1 MHCGSQMSRV
11 NVAIAV
17 AEGAREL
24 IYEVAAKC
32 RAIGLEHTSTLP
44 DFGLLLGSVDADS
57 LPRLKAVRGVE
68 AVEVE
73 GTPSRASG
81 PG

>member
-1 MHCGSQMSRV
+1 MSRV

-17 AEGAREL
+17 AEDARDS

-32 RAIGLEHTSTLP
+32 RALGLEHTSTLP

-57 LPRLKAVRGVE
+57 VPQLKAVWGVE
-68 AVEVE
+68 AVEIE
-73 GTPSRASG
+73 GVA
-81 PG
+81 